1 MSKKVRVA
9 IYIRVSTQGQNL
21 DGQENELKQYAKIRG
36 WEISRTYRDKISGTT
51 SSRPALDE
59 LMADA
64 RKGLFHCVAVWK
76 FDRFGRSL
84 RNLLTALEEFKR
96 LKIDFVSATE
106 GIDTTTPGG
115 ELAFQI
121 FGAMAQWERSL
132 LSDRVKSGLS
142 EALRKGKTLGRPAIK
157 TLTLSEV
164 KQVRADRAT
173 GKFTLRALAAKYRTS
188 VWAMQQATLGQKGG
202 YEN

>member
-1 MSKKVRVA
+1 
-9 IYIRVSTQGQNL
+9 
-21 DGQENELKQYAKIRG
+21 
-36 WEISRTYRDKISGTT
+36 
-51 SSRPALDE
+51 
-59 LMADA
+59 MADA
-64 RKGLFHCVAVWK
+64 RKGVFQCVAVWK

-132 LSDRVKSGLS
+132 LSDRVKSGLG
-142 EALRKGKTLGRPAIK
+142 EALRKGKKLGRPPIK
-157 TLTLSEV
+157 RLTPAEV
-164 KQVRADRAT
+164 RHVQADRGT
-173 GKFTLRALAAKYRTS
+173 GKFTLRALAAKYGTS
-188 VWAMQQATLGQKGG
+188 VWAMQQATSGQNKG

>member
-9 IYIRVSTQGQNL
+9 VYVRVSTDGQNTA
-21 DGQENELKQYAKIRG
+21 GQESELKEYAKHRG
-36 WEISRTYRDKISGTT
+36 WEVTRIYRDKMSGAK

-64 RKGLFHCVAVWK
+64 RKGRFGCVAVWK

-84 RNLLTALEEFKR
+84 RHLLTALEEFKQ
-96 LKIDFVSATE
+96 LKIHFISATE

-121 FGAMAQWERSL
+121 FGAMAQWERTL
-132 LSDRVKSGLS
+132 LSDRVRSGLS
-142 EALRKGKTLGRPAIK
+142 EAIRKGKKLGRPPIK
-157 TLTLSEV
+157 RLTAAEIRE
-164 KQVRADRAT
+164 VRADRGT
-173 GKFTLRALAAKYRTS
+173 GKFSLRALAAKYGTS
-188 VWAMQQATLGQKGG
+188 VWAMQQANIGEKRGI
-202 YEN
+202 